1 MDNFKI
7 KGEVFIEKL
16 HVDNKEVYDTIGPIC
31 NDVSWQSIAFLLL
44 QKPSHSIRIPIKRP
58 ASGTQSDKWLMV
70 WSAHN
75 INQHITNWSIPIG
88 TAGSEVIGSA
98 IDMEIGYP
106 NFTPKSLPGEKD
118 YVTFVSVL
126 APVAGGRTIRSLGLQ
141 NAPTGSQTINVT
153 NNSWYNTFTNLN
165 LSVPCTQD
173 ESTLLQITYRLYLD
187 DVVPSATISNISDGY
202 YYYLRNLFKEM
213 SDGTYTGINPITAL
227 DVTENITSSFYNL
240 DNMETLIGSF
250 LPYDDNSGIKTFDCG
265 IGNNSITSQWFR
277 YDGISQ
283 RLSKTKLLTDLN
295 SMGTFFRYLRVSGS
309 SGSINV
315 INNRNL
321 NLPFLYQ
328 RAIPANSSP
337 ITNVFKQTSS
347 AVGPFQE
354 INSISPMSGNLT
366 FNTSGWTPTPFPK
379 LVRLLITS
387 SGDETTATY
396 RFETLDFTG
405 GFVQN
410 SFCPREALIPQDG
423 VNISEYSY
431 HRKHPDEKIITE
443 YVSQGGTTVRTVD
456 NTKTF
461 VAVNC
466 QRTKDAIS
474 IYNIETGDKKTLSG
488 TSTPS
493 LPVTNTSDVTVS
505 NGYIFVTCAN
515 TGLWQI
521 DPTLTVVTHITTIG
535 AGVDSSKAYQI
546 DSKTNGDLWVLFDGG
561 LAKGVTANSGA
572 TWTWTVYNPTS
583 GTVFNAV
590 GITDSKWANVSSMV
604 IDKVHANDRIMFVTG
619 TTTTSGTNASSFIW
633 WEGSTGT
640 TTVMTTGLGYPSFSL
655 VENLKRSDV
664 MQCINGYWIS
674 TISTIDGGSSYATM
688 YKAQF
693 GNLNWTTNTTASPM
707 NIAGRVVP
715 ATIASIPGAFI
726 SSFAPYTSF
735 GVRTSA
741 FFVQGTNISSLPSTI
756 TTSTPQIEFFTKFGA
771 IDTTTSDFR
780 TFSSSYFLGT
790 GYSPV
795 LYFTESNMVVYYLYY
810 NNSFTVAP
818 LVIDPSITNYNTFK
832 PACWKSYEWNGSNWV
847 LGNTNSKT
855 CHTSFDSLVDGITIR
870 FNGALSTAFLN
881 THQFTFVIGDG
892 VMKDNATTYTYN
904 LTFSPSET
912 EVITDFYT
920 STSGQVTTV
929 PSYRYGLMTD
939 EYVNFSKVDPEGEND
954 RGVIQARGRI
964 SGREQINGAIR
975 IADQTIPANTTFQ
988 FKFKLITASIAN
1000 GAITTAY
1007 AIYLV
1012 NSSNTVQYVLDR
1024 DSSGNYAIKNSSNTV
1039 IAFIPR
1045 ANLNITTDI
1054 IVERGNDNKIYFYY
1068 GSKLITTLPALAI
1081 QLHIRMTPSAGDA
1094 APQSV
1099 IGYYDMKLTYQENR
1113 RLVKIGNLA
1122 NSTGTFS
1129 PKFMGL
1135 TPSVAVNDA
1144 KITVNNIPRTIV
1156 NTVSYATI
1164 SGVEVK
1170 IATGCGY
1177 VVFQD
1182 LPSVTYPS
1190 TGSPVTGP
1198 CLAPVVTA
1206 GVVTSIDIISSGS
1219 GFVTTPTL
1227 AISAPVA
1234 GGTTATATATLTATK
1249 SVSDFVT
1256 ITNAGAGYTDGV
1268 YTLVFAGGGGANAA
1282 GTVTV
1287 SDGVVRRVNISNGGD
1302 SYTAIPTLSFVG
1314 AGTPTTAAVL
1324 TPTIGYRIASVTVT
1338 NGGSGYITDG
1348 NTPLV
1353 GYATAHYLP

>member
-31 NDVSWQSIAFLLL
+31 NDVSWQSIALLL
-44 QKPSHSIRIPIKRP
+44 LGKSEYSMRIPIKRP
-58 ASGTQSDKWLMV
+58 ASGTQYNKWLMV

-75 INQHITNWSIPIG
+75 INQHITNWSIPLG

-106 NFTPKSLPGEKD
+106 NFTSKSLPGEKD
-118 YVTFVSVL
+118 YVTFVSIL
-126 APVAGGRTIRSLGLQ
+126 SPVAGGRTIRSLGLQ
-141 NAPTGSQTINVT
+141 NTPVVGQSNVS
-153 NNSWYNTFTNLN
+153 NNSWHNTFTNLN

-227 DVTENITSSFYNL
+227 DATNHITSSFYNL
-240 DNMETLIGSF
+240 DNMETLTGSF
-250 LPYDDNSGIKTFDCG
+250 LPYDTSSGIKTFDCG
-265 IGNNSITSQWFR
+265 VGNNNITSQWYG
-277 YDGISQ
+277 YDDISQ
-283 RLSKTKLLTDLN
+283 RLSKTKLLTDLY
-295 SMGTFFRYLRVSGS
+295 SMGTFFRYLRVAGS
-309 SGSINV
+309 SGNINV
-315 INNRNL
+315 TNHFNL

-337 ITNVFKQTSS
+337 ITNVFKQTS
-347 AVGPFQE
+347 AAPGPFQE

-474 IYNIETGDKKTLSG
+474 IYNIETGDKKTLSS

-590 GITDSKWANVSSMV
+590 GITDSKWVNVSSMV
-604 IDKVHANDRIMFVTG
+604 IDKDHANDRIMFVTG

-674 TISTIDGGSSYATM
+674 TITALDTAFNYKEM

-693 GNLNWTTNTTASPM
+693 GNLTWTTNITTSPILM
-707 NIAGRVVP
+707 SCRAVP
-715 ATIASIPGAFI
+715 ATVAGVPGAFI
-726 SSFAPYTSF
+726 SSFVPVTDN
-735 GVRTSA
+735 VTSA

-756 TTSTPQIEFFTKFGA
+756 TKSTPQIEFFTKFGS

-780 TFSSSYFLGT
+780 TFSENYFLGT

-795 LYFTESNMVVYYLYY
+795 LYFTESNMVVYYHYR
-810 NNSFTVAP
+810 NNSFSVAP

-892 VMKDNATTYTYN
+892 VMKDNATTYKYN

-939 EYVNFSKVDPEGEND
+939 EYVNFSKENSELEGN

-964 SGREQINGAIR
+964 SGIERVSGAIR
-975 IADQTIPANTTFQ
+975 IADQTIPANTPFV
-988 FKFKLITASIAN
+988 FKFKLITESIVV
-1000 GAITTAY
+1000 GQSTYAY
-1007 AIYLV
+1007 TISLV
-1012 NSSNTVQYVLDR
+1012 NSANANQYSLDR
-1024 DSSGNYAIKNSSNTV
+1024 DDSGNYAIKYPSRTV

-1045 ANLNITTDI
+1045 ASLDTTTDI

-1081 QLHIRMTPSAGDA
+1081 QLHIKIEPYSVDGYA
-1094 APQSV
+1094 QSV
-1099 IGYYDMKLTYQENR
+1099 IGYYDMRLTYQENR

-1122 NSTGTFS
+1122 NATGTFS

-1144 KITVNNIPRTIV
+1144 RITANNIPRTIV
-1156 NTVSYATI
+1156 NKVSYATI

-1198 CLAPVVTA
+1198 SLAPVVTA

-1219 GFVTTPTL
+1219 GFATTPTL
-1227 AISAPVA
+1227 AISAPGG

-1256 ITNAGAGYTDGV
+1256 ITNAGTGYTDGV
-1268 YTLVFAGGGGANAA
+1268 YTLVFSGGGGANAA

-1338 NGGSGYITDG
+1338 DGGSGYITDG
-1348 NTPLV
+1348 GTPLV